1 MTMNSISNHG
11 GDVNPVARIR
21 ELAELER
28 DDAKRDRLYQ
38 LAADL
43 EAKFGQQN
51 NTVQVALGLTDLDL
65 RDAFAEEISF
75 LRTDLSK
82 RMDTLDERQ
91 QTMLEFLEELQ
102 AQLRGLQAS

>member
-1 MTMNSISNHG
+1 MSISPHG

-28 DDAKRDRLYQ
+28 DGAKRERLYQ

-43 EAKFGQQN
+43 ESKFGRQN
-51 NTVQVALGLTDLDL
+51 DQVQIALGMTDLDL

-91 QTMLEFLEELQ
+91 RTMLEFLETLQ
-102 AQLRGLQAS
+102 EQLRGLQAS

>member
-1 MTMNSISNHG
+1 MSIQTHG
-11 GDVNPVARIR
+11 RDVNPVARVR

-28 DDAKRDRLYQ
+28 DAAKRERLYR

-43 EAKFGQQN
+43 EAKFGKQN
-51 NTVQVALGLTDLDL
+51 DQVQIALGLTDLDL

-91 QTMLEFLEELQ
+91 QTMLQFLEELQ
-102 AQLRGLQAS
+102 EQVRGLEGGGPS